1 MGAPKRQGAV
11 SVLMG
16 VVQWMN
22 SIHHSHSLLYY
33 NLALEIPP
41 WVQKSKMGEY
51 CVELETVEVLLLL
64 CSIALAIRD
73 FCASPINTCV
83 VVS

>member
-1 MGAPKRQGAV
+1 ME
-11 SVLMG
+11 
-16 VVQWMN
+16 VVPWTN
-22 SIHHSHSLLYY
+22 SIHHSYSSLNY

-41 WVQKSKMGEY
+41 WVKKGKMGEY
-51 CVELETVEVLLLL
+51 CVELETVEVPLLL

-83 VVS
+83 VIF